1 MLNAKQELLEIIKNT
16 AKVKCASISK
26 GYDDSNDSSKRIILK
41 VNYSEEAHQQFL
53 TNLDFEYDEGFGTQE
68 LYGIVW
74 LEDGTWL
81 SRREYDGSEWWEH
94 HLMPVV
100 PQECL

>member
-1 MLNAKQELLEIIKNT
+1 MLNAKQELLEITKNT

-26 GYDDSNDSSKRIILK
+26 GYDDSNDLTKRMILK
-41 VNYSEEAHQQFL
+41 INHSEEEYQQFL
-53 TNLDFEYDEGFGTQE
+53 NSLDFEYDDGYGTQE

-81 SRREYDGSEWWEH
+81 SRREYDGSECWEH
-94 HLMPVV
+94 HIMPAI
-100 PQECL
+100 PSECS